1 MLSSKIKDLKKRKIF
16 LKIEKKKYLY
26 KFLFINFFFKKKKS
40 IKLLKYINKKKLISK
55 TKIKNRCVYTNRSRG
70 VSKYFSLS
78 RISQKNFMEF
88 GLIPGFIK
96 AVW

>member
-26 KFLFINFFFKKKKS
+26 KFLFINFFLKKKKS